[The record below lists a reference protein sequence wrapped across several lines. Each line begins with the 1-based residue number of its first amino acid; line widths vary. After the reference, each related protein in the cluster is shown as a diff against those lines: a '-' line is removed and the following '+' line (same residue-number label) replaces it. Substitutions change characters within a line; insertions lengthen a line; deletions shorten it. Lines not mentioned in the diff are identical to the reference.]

1 MGTRN
6 KEFPLMCLFPEW
18 LRCFNV
24 EEILTKALG
33 NLGYSV
39 GKRPWHYALGT
50 LSIFFLLSLGLL
62 KMNFRVRT
70 FDIIAPFEG
79 RSIKNRA
86 RIEELFG
93 KENCKDVDLGRLT
106 RFDRFGRI
114 FIESAD
120 GRSVLRSDVFRV
132 VQDIDQRI
140 KNMTIVY
147 DGKKL
152 QYKDICAKEKGQCF
166 FNPFFKYVYKIKE
179 IESGIYK
186 LKFPF
191 IADVQTARITFTPLF
206 LGGVTTEKD
215 SNIIKSAKA
224 ISLIYILDF
233 DDPNTDIR
241 NELWEFAFLDLMG
254 KLEYPHLNLYYITP
268 DSFSYEGSRS
278 VLRILPSFTVAAFFL
293 MLFSVASNLSSDCVV
308 SKPWLALAGIMV
320 GVIGNAASF
329 GFCQLIGIP
338 CFLLNFAVG
347 LVIFG
352 HCNIF
357 QSYCFNPDIHAKRYN
372 FLKFCLHECR
382 YIPSYVNPMVV
393 VVSGMVM
400 DDAFVVLAAW
410 RLTDPRSEVPVRM
423 RRTYEQVGIAITLTS
438 LTNAL
443 AFLIG
448 AFTPSLIAKMICSYA
463 LGSILACYVATLTFL
478 GAVLALTGRAEMD
491 GLSGFDL
498 RTPAMSWQES
508 GTYLSF
514 LRYL

>member
-1 MGTRN
+1 MGIGDEEQGIPIN
-6 KEFPLMCLFPEW
+6 VFPEW

-93 KENCKDVDLGRLT
+93 RENCKDVDLGRLT

-140 KNMTIVY
+140 KNLTIVY

-166 FNPFFKYVYKIKE
+166 FNPVLKYVYKIKE

-191 IADVQTARITFTPLF
+191 IADVQTAIITFTPLF

-352 HCNIF
+352 
-357 QSYCFNPDIHAKRYN
+357 
-372 FLKFCLHECR
+372 
-382 YIPSYVNPMVV
+382 
-393 VVSGMVM
+393 MVM